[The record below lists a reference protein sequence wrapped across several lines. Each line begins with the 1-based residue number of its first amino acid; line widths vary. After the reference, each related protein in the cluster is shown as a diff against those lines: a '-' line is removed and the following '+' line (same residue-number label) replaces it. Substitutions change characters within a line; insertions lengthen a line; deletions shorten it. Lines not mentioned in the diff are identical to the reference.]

1 MDNSRQSPGNES
13 AVNESANDSTPS
25 STNSSAPRLT
35 SKVWSLFERVTK
47 IEKGGRVVSE
57 KRARLSPNTIEA
69 LICLKD
75 WTLANSRMQD
85 VAQEEQSAEELM
97 NIRATRPDWMTS
109 SGDGEV
115 DSESE
120 NEIIGS

>member
-1 MDNSRQSPGNES
+1 MDNSSGSPVNES
-13 AVNESANDSTPS
+13 AVNESVNESTPS
-25 STNSSAPRLT
+25 STTSSAPRLT
-35 SKVWSLFERVTK
+35 SKVWSFFEKVTK

-85 VAQEEQSAEELM
+85 AAQEEQCAEELM

-109 SGDGEV
+109 SGEA